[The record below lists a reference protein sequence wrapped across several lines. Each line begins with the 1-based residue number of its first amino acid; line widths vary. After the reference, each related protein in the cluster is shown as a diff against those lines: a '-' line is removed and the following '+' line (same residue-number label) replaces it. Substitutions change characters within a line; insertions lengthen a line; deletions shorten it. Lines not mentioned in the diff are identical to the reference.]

1 MANAV
6 QTQIN
11 RLTAVIAAAY
21 AKALSKGATMPAKQ
35 NADSLEATLDTIP
48 SSSDIPRAE
57 NTKF

>member
-1 MANAV
+1 MANAT

-11 RLTAVIAAAY
+11 RLKAIIAAAY
-21 AKALSKGATMPAKQ
+21 KKASAKGATMPATQ
-35 NADSLEATLDTIP
+35 NAANLEATLDTIP